1 MDRFDYYARAMIYDD
16 ALKTYGLTG
25 QLLKTL
31 EELTEVQVEIHRIL
45 EGRPDVHHLAEE
57 VADATLMLEQIRLFF
72 NINDEVCEIMDAKV
86 TRLQKL
92 IAARERLRPNL
103 DAPYDDKTESG
114 LFEED

>member
-1 MDRFDYYARAMIYDD
+1 MNKIDFYERAKVYAD
-16 ALKTYGLTG
+16 ALKTYGITG

-57 VADATLMLEQIRLFF
+57 VADASLMLEQIRLFF
-72 NINDEVCEIMDAKV
+72 GINDEVCEVMDAKL
-86 TRLQKL
+86 TRLRQL
-92 IAARERLRPNL
+92 IAARDRLRPDL
-103 DAPYDDKTESG
+103 DALYDDKIESG